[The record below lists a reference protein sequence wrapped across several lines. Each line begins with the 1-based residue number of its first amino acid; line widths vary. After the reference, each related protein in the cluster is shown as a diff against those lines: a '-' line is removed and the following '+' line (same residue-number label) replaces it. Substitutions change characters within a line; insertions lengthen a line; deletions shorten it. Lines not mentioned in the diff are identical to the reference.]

1 MTGEST
7 EQGDA
12 IARDA
17 VAKLGFTKEQI
28 VQEYGWDD
36 DVEESWRDAIA
47 EIVGSEIED
56 EDYDGSVDSV
66 LLWFRDGDGDLRIVD
81 RVKDMIIRGGYNV
94 YPKEIETEIDAL
106 PGVTG
111 AQVHFETQR
120 IEVDHDPQTTT
131 AQDLVEAVAKV
142 GYTARPSAF

>member
-1 MTGEST
+1 MTATMHTLLRAE
-7 EQGDA
+7 
-12 IARDA
+12 
-17 VAKLGFTKEQI
+17 GFSCPSCVRK
-28 VQEYGWDD
+28 
-36 DVEESWRDAIA
+36 
-47 EIVGSEIED
+47 IEKA
-56 EDYDGSVDSV
+56 
-66 LLWFRDGDGDLRIVD
+66 L
-81 RVKDMIIRGGYNV
+81 
-94 YPKEIETEIDAL
+94 DAL